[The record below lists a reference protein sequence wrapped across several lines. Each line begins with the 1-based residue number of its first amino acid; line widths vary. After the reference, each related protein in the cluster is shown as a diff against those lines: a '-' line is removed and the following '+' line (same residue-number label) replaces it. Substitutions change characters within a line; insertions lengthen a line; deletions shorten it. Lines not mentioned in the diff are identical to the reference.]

1 MQTKMQ
7 KIRKAEAPT
16 SFGIFSPT
24 GHVVM
29 AFASENDAQKAR
41 TALAEAGFPRDSI
54 TYYSSADVLGQI
66 KGTEA
71 TDVKAYQ
78 LGQETE
84 KVDRYAELAERGAG
98 VLVVYAPKEDEA
110 KRAVKIAK
118 PFKLEFAEKYN
129 RLTLEEL
136 A

>member
-1 MQTKMQ
+1 MEKMN
-7 KIRKAEAPT
+7 KGEMPT

-29 AFASENDAQKAR
+29 AFATDADAKNAGA
-41 TALAEAGFPRDSI
+41 ALVSAGFKGDSI
-54 TYYSSADVLGQI
+54 THYSNSEVLTQI
-66 KGTEA
+66 KGTED
-71 TDVKAYQ
+71 TDEKALQ

-84 KVDRYAELAERGAG
+84 KVDRYAELAKKGCG
-98 VLVVYAPKEDEA
+98 FLVVYAPKDEDS
-110 KRAVKIAK
+110 KRAVDTVR
-118 PFKLEFAEKYN
+118 PFKLKFAEKYN